1 MSAGCGSIGR
11 EQSDP
16 APLQSNIMSRWSRA
30 KLPAPVSQGHK
41 MYCLGPKRGG
51 GGGGRGG
58 AGLYPGPTFT
68 QTAG

>member
-1 MSAGCGSIGR
+1 
-11 EQSDP
+11 
-16 APLQSNIMSRWSRA
+16 
-30 KLPAPVSQGHK
+30 